1 MTISKKQRSWLL
13 GAALLLTV
21 AATAAVN
28 SKDEEYSGVVH
39 REVTKPKESNT
50 LETSARE
57 PVKEKEHLAS
67 TEMTS
72 AILLVD
78 QLKRP
83 AFSDTVKDMFLSKSW
98 YVPPPPPK
106 IIAAPPPVPTAPP
119 FTYQYIGKMLEE
131 TNHPAVFLENKSRI
145 FIVRA
150 GDKLDSQYRVDAIDP
165 PVMTLTYLPLDLKQ
179 TVQIGE
185 AN

>member
-28 SKDEEYSGVVH
+28 SKDEEFNGTAH
-39 REVTKPKESNT
+39 REMAKPKELNT
-50 LETSARE
+50 LEVSARA
-57 PVKEKEHLAS
+57 PVKDKEHLVT
-67 TEMTS
+67 TEMPS
-72 AILLVD
+72 VILLVD

-83 AFSDTVKDMFLSKSW
+83 AFPDTVKDMFLSKSW

-106 IIAAPPPVPTAPP
+106 IVAGPPPVPTAPP

-131 TNHPAVFLENKSRI
+131 ENHSAVFLENKSRI

-150 GDKLDSQYRVDAIDP
+150 GDTIDSKYRVDAINP